1 MIFFYLPTDFY
12 HQLYDVNHVTFFFF
26 FQMFEVAEGAQG
38 SVTSSHSFE
47 PSHQDGVESLTVYGD
62 VLFSGSRDYHI
73 KKWDLASKRLLQ
85 VDSESFST
93 FFHINN

>member
-1 MIFFYLPTDFY
+1 MMLTAAHD
-12 HQLYDVNHVTFFFF
+12 FFFF

-85 VDSESFST
+85 VDSESSRRFSILIIKSFGLVT
-93 FFHINN
+93 SEKH